1 MSLPVAFFVCVMPL
15 IYHFIVGMFENSF
28 LNTNLTFTGEIHKA
42 VDMWIK
48 IRKETLVW
56 FGELFTIIKSRI
68 LKSSL
73 AYGIALVGGAFALST
88 GGKAKA
94 LGVAALTL
102 GTVVGTF
109 NIDTYGKQ
117 PDILN
122 KTQQCIN
129 KDMEATH
136 QLKAQVIGHKV
147 KIYSPLVD
155 KLKIIK
161 MDGIDDLA
169 KDPLKAVDKLYKL
182 RLLLVQELEEVM

>member
-1 MSLPVAFFVCVMPL
+1 MPL
-15 IYHFIVGMFENSF
+15 IYHVIVGMFDNSF
-28 LNTNLTFTGEIHKA
+28 LNTNLSFTEELHKA

-56 FGELFTIIKSRI
+56 FGELIDELRETNKKSRNF
-68 LKSSL
+68 LSNL
-73 AYGIALVGGAFALST
+73 AYRIALVGGALALFK
-88 GGKAKA
+88 GGKAAA
-94 LGVAALTL
+94 LGVAAVTL

-117 PDILN
+117 DSLN

-147 KIYSPLVD
+147 KIYSPLAD
-155 KLKIIK
+155 KLQRIK
-161 MDGIDDLA
+161 LDGIDDLA
-169 KDPLKAVDKLYKL
+169 KDPLKAFDKLNEL